1 MTKHQGGSRA
11 RAHPPFNVS
20 RLDWGGAGFYTF
32 LLPIQSIPG
41 AREGLDEG
49 AGKCARAGEHTR
61 ALYPETAA
69 GMCVGGAAQNP

>member
-1 MTKHQGGSRA
+1 MTKN
-11 RAHPPFNVS
+11 PPFDVS

-49 AGKCARAGEHTR
+49 AGECERADEHTHI
-61 ALYPETAA
+61 LWPEIAA
-69 GMCVGGAAQNP
+69 RMYGGGAAQNP